1 MYSNVSKLMTATIQI
16 TYLPPHLVDFRLRN
30 RILID
35 GLTDEAQF
43 FDLDPLD
50 VRFDRLLDDVPCYGH
65 FLRLPK
71 PVNATDGL

>member
-50 VRFDRLLDDVPCYGH
+50 VLSWFVR
-65 FLRLPK
+65 
-71 PVNATDGL
+71 